1 MTEDKNDKLLY
12 PEDRKIVDGEPSE
25 DLESYIKK
33 KDLQNQVLQ
42 KLVDKI
48 SHPDELRKKENE
60 EQH

>member
-1 MTEDKNDKLLY
+1 MAEDKNDKLY
-12 PEDRKIVDGEPSE
+12 SEDRKIVNGEQPE

-48 SHPDELRKKENE
+48 SQPVEFHKKKNKGK
-60 EQH
+60 H

>member
-1 MTEDKNDKLLY
+1 MAEDKIDKLY
-12 PEDRKIVDGEPSE
+12 PEDRKIVDGEQPE

-48 SHPDELRKKENE
+48 SHPDELHKKENK

>member
-1 MTEDKNDKLLY
+1 MAEDKIDKLF
-12 PEDRKIVDGEPSE
+12 PEEGKIMDAEQPE

-48 SHPDELRKKENE
+48 GQTDDLNKKGNI

>member
-1 MTEDKNDKLLY
+1 MAEDKIDKLY
-12 PEDRKIVDGEPSE
+12 PEERKIMDAEQPE

-48 SHPDELRKKENE
+48 SQPVELHKKKNKEK
-60 EQH
+60 H